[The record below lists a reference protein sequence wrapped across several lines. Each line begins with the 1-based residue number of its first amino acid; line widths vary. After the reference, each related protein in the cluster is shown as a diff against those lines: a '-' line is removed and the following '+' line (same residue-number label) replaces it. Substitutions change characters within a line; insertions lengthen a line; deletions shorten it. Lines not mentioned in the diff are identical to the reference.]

1 MGVWG
6 WIGLLVVLWE
16 KWGGPYGRVG
26 PGAYLMAGAQGE
38 VYLGEG
44 RWVWRLS
51 GGRWESVGLLPGEGR
66 TGAVDAEGRLWIAG
80 LNSLYFQKERHTHT
94 LPLPQA
100 GWGEMLWQLPSGIA
114 IRGTSRSFWIPYSP
128 QLKAY
133 PLPGVLI
140 GADTAG
146 LWVQQGDTILR
157 GYPSGWEVA
166 FLCPIPL
173 QALSWQGETGWVL
186 SRQGGLY
193 RLTRK
198 GLFKVVEGVRLLT
211 GQYYIQANQVYALPE
226 KTPLWKGAEDIYTA
240 CRGLNGDIL
249 WLLSPTGLT
258 ALYPRTGARWQHIFP
273 GVFTS
278 WKKDSTHWVV
288 WQGETA
294 YLPEKG
300 TSHRYPAIL
309 IDAAH
314 RHSPEKGFWLWATP
328 SGLLDE
334 SGRFIAEQG
343 YYIKSVDARGEKLA
357 WAVGKEVFIQ
367 TASNERRRYTFPMVV
382 QGVGWANDTL
392 WAWGGTYV
400 YYYTRSGWRGEK
412 VGGFIEEGRV
422 WEGRLGIRVGT
433 GWLWRH
439 RTGWDTLSEAP
450 WLRSALPVS
459 ATWGRLLAAWRTENK
474 RYLLLSHGLIEIAE
488 RQLALPPLH
497 LQTTLTGPGLQRT
510 GTNTYEV
517 PAEKAFLSLSWEVIA
532 PFLPAYATVYYQI
545 GEQPLMVAAG
555 RELLLNLPPE
565 GDVPLRLL
573 VSHPWYAQPRSYEWV
588 IRVIPPWYKTTYAR
602 VGAGVLVLLLLSAGV
617 ALREW
622 YHRQLQRRLAAERAA
637 LSEKVQRQ
645 QTQILQN
652 ERMANLGV
660 MAAHIAH
667 EINTPLGIIQSALAE
682 VESRLAS
689 LRPPVIKPQQ
699 PPQTPAERR
708 ALYEVWQKMHPDLSA
723 ALLQQLATL
732 GYTPSQW
739 PDLAPLL
746 ESPHTLPTWLTWVQ
760 VDTYLSQARVAAEKL
775 QQRVQRIRTYVREIR
790 ESSEET
796 RFSLQESLS
805 RTLDFY
811 KPLLRKVHVET
822 QWPPE
827 PLWVKGDPAR
837 LDQVWAN
844 LIQNAIQAM
853 PPEKGYLRIEV
864 RREET
869 NRALILIQDNGHGI
883 PPEIRERIFDPLF
896 TTKAPGEGTG
906 LGLPICRQIV
916 ELHGGQL
923 RLLHSEPGYTLFG
936 VWLPLVEE
944 PKEGK

>member
-1 MGVWG
+1 MSIWG
-6 WIGLLVVLWE
+6 WVGLLVILWE

-26 PGAYLMAGAQGE
+26 PGAYLMAGPRGE

-51 GGRWESVGLLPGEGR
+51 GGRWESAGLLPGEGR
-66 TGAVDAEGRLWIAG
+66 AGALDAEGRFWIAG
-80 LNSLYFQKERHTHT
+80 LNSLYFQKEGHLQA

-100 GWGEMLWQLPSGIA
+100 GWGEVIWALPSGIA
-114 IRGTSRSFWIPYSP
+114 IRGTARSFWIPFSL
-128 QLKAY
+128 QLRAY
-133 PLPGVLI
+133 PLPGILI

-146 LWVQQGDTILR
+146 LWVQRGDTIFR
-157 GYPSGWEVA
+157 GYPSRWEVT

-173 QALSWQGETGWVL
+173 QTLSWQGEWGWAL

-193 RLTRK
+193 HLNRT
-198 GLFKVVEGVRLLT
+198 GLSKALEGVRLLT

-226 KTPLWKGAEDIYTA
+226 KLPLWKGSEDIYSA
-240 CRGLNGDIL
+240 CEGLNGHIL
-249 WLLSPTGLT
+249 WILNSSGLI
-258 ALYPRTGARWQHIFP
+258 ALYPRAGARWRQSFP
-273 GVFTS
+273 GVFTN
-278 WKKDSTHWVV
+278 WKKESALWLV

-294 YLPEKG
+294 YFPEKRV
-300 TSHRYPAIL
+300 TYRYPDIL
-309 IDAAH
+309 IDAAY
-314 RHSPEKGFWLWATP
+314 RRGPEKSSWLWATP
-328 SGLLDE
+328 RGLLDE
-334 SGRFIAEQG
+334 SGHFIANQG
-343 YYIKSVDARGEKLA
+343 YYVKSVDARGEKLA

-367 TASNERRRYTFPMVV
+367 TASQAHRRYTFPMVV

-392 WAWGGTYV
+392 WAWGGEYV
-400 YYYTRSGWRGEK
+400 YHYADGRWYGEK
-412 VGGFIEEGRV
+412 VGGIIEEGRV
-422 WEGRLGIRVGT
+422 WEERLGIRVGT

-439 RTGWDTLSEAP
+439 RTGWDTLSRAP
-450 WLRSALPVS
+450 WLRDALPVS
-459 ATWGRLLAAWRTENK
+459 TTWGRLLAAWRKNGK
-474 RYLLLSHGLIEIAE
+474 RYLLLSHGLLEIDE
-488 RQLALPPLH
+488 RRSALPPLH
-497 LQTTLTGPGLQRT
+497 LQTTLKGPSLRRTGP
-510 GTNTYEV
+510 NTYEV
-517 PAEKAFLSLSWEVIA
+517 PAEKAFLSLSWEVVA
-532 PFLPAYATVYYQI
+532 PFLPAYATVYYQM

-555 RELLLNLPPE
+555 RELLLNLPSE
-565 GDVPLRLL
+565 GDVPIRLT
-573 VSHPWYAQPRSYEWV
+573 VSHPWYAQPRTYEWV

-602 VGAGVLVLLLLSAGV
+602 VGAGVLVLLLLGAGV

-622 YHRQLQRRLAAERAA
+622 YHRQLQRRLAAERAVLA
-637 LSEKVQRQ
+637 EKVQRQ

-667 EINTPLGIIQSALAE
+667 EINTPLGIIQSALSEAE
-682 VESRLAS
+682 RRLAS
-689 LRPPVIKPQQ
+689 LRPPVIRPQQ

-708 ALYEVWQKMHPDLSA
+708 TLYEAWQKMHPNLSA
-723 ALLQQLATL
+723 SLLQQLATL
-732 GYTPSQW
+732 GYTPDQW
-739 PDLAPLL
+739 PNLAPFL
-746 ESPHTLPTWLTWVQ
+746 ESPHTLPTWLTWIQ
-760 VDTYLSQARVAAEKL
+760 IDTYLSQVRAAAEKL

-790 ESSEET
+790 ESSEKT

-822 QWPPE
+822 QWPQN
-827 PLWVKGDPAR
+827 PLWVEGDPAR

-853 PPEKGYLRIEV
+853 PPEKGHLRIEV
-864 RREET
+864 RREED
-869 NRALILIQDNGHGI
+869 NHALVLIQDNGHGI

-936 VWLPLVEE
+936 VWLPLADGSKDEN
-944 PKEGK
+944 